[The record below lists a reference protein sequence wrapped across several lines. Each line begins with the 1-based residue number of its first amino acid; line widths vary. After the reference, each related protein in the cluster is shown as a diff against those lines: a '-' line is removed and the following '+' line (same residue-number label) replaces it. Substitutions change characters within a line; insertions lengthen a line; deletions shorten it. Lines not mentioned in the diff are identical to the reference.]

1 MAFVLSKESSYTRP
15 VPFEVPVDGDSETG
29 FEEQQVT
36 IRFADKPRSWLRPTL
51 EKINA
56 GEITDEEICREVIEG
71 WENVKDEDGKAIP
84 FTTEGLEVLLEKRNF
99 PGSAV
104 TVFFDSLLV
113 RKAGNLP
120 TPQDTGSE
128 PAA

>member
-15 VPFEVPVDGDSETG
+15 VPFEVPVDGDVETG
-29 FEEQQVT
+29 FKEEVVT

-71 WENVKDEDGKAIP
+71 WEGVEGPDGVAMP
-84 FTTEGLEVLLEKRNF
+84 FTADDLEVLLEKRNF

-120 TPQDTGSE
+120 TPPATGSE